1 MIFKWLYMFLAGY
14 VNITVEGFFVE
25 RFINICISKRI
36 ILLDLHREKSTIL
49 KAKVIKS
56 DFKKIRHVA
65 KKTKCRVKLDKKIG
79 VPFILNKY
87 KKRKVFAIAIGVIA
101 IFIFVLTRFI
111 WNIEIEGLE
120 KIPEEDILST
130 IKSYGIDK
138 GKLKS
143 SIDIDEITNS
153 IRLERNDLSWVG
165 IKIKGTN
172 AIITVVESKE
182 KPEIIDKNKIC
193 NIVSN
198 KNAVI
203 SKIIVQNGTARISVG
218 DEVKEGDLLVEG
230 IMEGKYTGIR
240 YVHAEADIYAKTH
253 FEKEKKEAFIQDIDV
268 KTGNEEKKYEIYI
281 NNFKINFNKGVSNF
295 ENYDTIRANKKIK
308 LFSNYYV
315 PINFVKITNSEIK
328 KEKKEYTKEE
338 LKDKI
343 EKELTEELDEEIG
356 ISNFEQNQVEKKVLT
371 QDEPNGINVK
381 VIYEIQEKIGTKEE
395 LVY

>member
-1 MIFKWLYMFLAGY
+1 MIFKWLYMFLTGY
-14 VNITVEGFFVE
+14 VNIIVEGFFVE

-49 KAKVIKS
+49 KAKVIRS

-111 WNIEIEGLE
+111 WNVEIVGLE
-120 KIPEEDILST
+120 KISKEDILST
-130 IKSYGIDK
+130 LKSYGIDI

-153 IRLERNDLSWVG
+153 IRLERNDLSWIG

-193 NIVSN
+193 NIVSD

-240 YVHAEADIYAKTH
+240 YVHAEADIYAKIH
-253 FEKEKKEAFIQDIDV
+253 FEKEKREEFIQDIEV

-295 ENYDTIRANKKIK
+295 ENYDTISANKKIK

-343 EKELTEELDEEIG
+343 EKELTEELDQEIG

-371 QDEPNGINVK
+371 QDEPSGINVK

>member
-111 WNIEIEGLE
+111 WNVEIVGLE
-120 KIPEEDILST
+120 KISKEDILST
-130 IKSYGIDK
+130 LKSYGIDI
-138 GKLKS
+138 GRLKS

-153 IRLERNDLSWVG
+153 IRLERNDLSWIG

-193 NIVSN
+193 NIVSD

-240 YVHAEADIYAKTH
+240 YVHAEADIYAKIH
-253 FEKEKKEAFIQDIDV
+253 FEKEKREEFIQDIEV

-295 ENYDTIRANKKIK
+295 ENYDTISANKKIK

-343 EKELTEELDEEIG
+343 EKELTEELDQEIG

-371 QDEPNGINVK
+371 QDEPSGINVK

>member
-203 SKIIVQNGTARISVG
+203 SKIVVQNGTARISVG